1 MPMERA
7 SYGCR
12 RGLWRELGREDRGGS
27 EIREGGLER
36 ELGGRDGERELKGL
50 ERASGLESG
59 LGLRCPTCPTRPIR
73 QRDSSAP
80 GRRHKK
86 RGPLPDVGCGPRT
99 YKYALISGACGLLPS
114 GRDYSCSPAAS
125 ASSIFSRS
133 SARASRSPRVDF
145 SAGAEVVAL
154 LLTFT
159 SEGVASTLRPL
170 AASS

>member
-7 SYGCR
+7 SYGCWR
-12 RGLWRELGREDRGGS
+12 AGERELGEAPRRAG
-27 EIREGGLER
+27 ER
-36 ELGGRDGERELKGL
+36 ELGGAPRRAGERELEEHRG
-50 ERASGLESG
+50 GLESESWRG
-59 LGLRCPTCPTRPIR
+59 AGERELEGGPRRAGAGRPTRPTR
-73 QRDSSAP
+73 P
-80 GRRHKK
+80 GVGKKK
-86 RGPLPDVGCGPRT
+86 RAASRCGIRSSYRFGMPLGQ
-99 YKYALISGACGLLPS
+99 GLGS
-114 GRDYSCSPAAS
+114 VTGMDYSCSPVVS

-159 SEGVASTLRPL
+159 SEGVASTLSPL